1 MVAQRVNTVHPD
13 VDTVHQADYVDA
25 VHKVDTVNRRKMIMD
40 RATILGGNGAF
51 VATGG
56 HEGLAM
62 MPRRRVMIIGCADP
76 RVDPEKV
83 LQMGDAAVI
92 RNIGGRVTGPTLATI
107 AGLRS
112 LGAKA
117 ALAAAQSGTGP
128 GMDLVVLHH
137 TDCDIL
143 QLADEP
149 ESLARFLGTDL
160 AHLGDMHVQ
169 DPHVAVAHD
178 VAVLRSIPMPG
189 LRVWGLV
196 YDVATGA
203 VEITATP
210 EQAAA

>member
-1 MVAQRVNTVHPD
+1 
-13 VDTVHQADYVDA
+13 
-25 VHKVDTVNRRKMIMD
+25 MD
-40 RATILGGNGAF
+40 RATILEGNGAF
-51 VATGG
+51 IATGR
-56 HEGLAM
+56 HESLAM

-83 LQMGDAAVI
+83 LGLQMGDAAVI
-92 RNIGGRVTGPTLATI
+92 RNIGGRVTGPTLAMV

-112 LGAKA
+112 LGANA
-117 ALAAAQSGTGP
+117 ALAASQSGTGP

-137 TDCDIL
+137 TDCGIL
-143 QLADEP
+143 HLADEP

-169 DPHVAVAHD
+169 DPYVAVAHD
-178 VAVLRSIPMPG
+178 VEVLRGLPMPG

-210 EQAAA
+210 QQAGA